1 MDPCPFVRIVVKN
14 LAVKY
19 LSSSNKS
26 DTSFYCKMKIKNL
39 PTQISNIPIQQAQ
52 QLLDQVHASF
62 CLNKSQFE
70 KLNEK
75 SNHPSFLKIKVYK
88 RELGCGLLSESLCGY
103 VLVDLRGVENKVSV
117 IKDGWVEVDKN
128 VKVCLNVRVEPD
140 PRFVFEFD
148 GKPECSPQVFQVNGN
163 VRQAVFTCKF
173 GFKNSGATNRSL
185 RSRSSLTESGKSRSW
200 LSGSKK
206 EQGPKERKGWSIT
219 IHDLSGSPV
228 ATASMVTPFVP
239 STGTN
244 RVSRSNP
251 GAWLIL
257 QPGQSTW
264 KPWGRL
270 EAWLETGDQLGYRF
284 EHFPD
289 GIDAIT
295 LTNST
300 LSTKKTG
307 KFTIDNSSPG
317 PSPLSTPSSSFD
329 SGTGSFSDG
338 GSGSW
343 AHLLYRGF
351 VMSSTV
357 TSGGKCSKPEVEVS
371 VNHVTCTED
380 AAAFVA
386 LAAAMNLS
394 MDACSSFSTKLR
406 KELRQSFQD

>member
-1 MDPCPFVRIVVKN
+1 MDPCCFVRIVVKN

-19 LSSSNKS
+19 SSTSKNS
-26 DTSFYCKMKIKNL
+26 DTSFYCKMKMKNL
-39 PTQISNIPIQQAQ
+39 ATQISNIPLEQAN
-52 QLLDQVHASF
+52 DHVHASF

-70 KLNEK
+70 KLHEK
-75 SNHPSFLKIKVYK
+75 SNNPSCLKIKIYK
-88 RELGCGLLSESLCGY
+88 RELGCGLFSENFCGS
-103 VLVDLRGVENKVSV
+103 VLVDLKGVENKVCV

-128 VKVCLNVRVEPD
+128 LKLCLNVRVEPD

-173 GFKNSGATNRSL
+173 GFKNSGGNDRSL
-185 RSRSSLTESGKSRSW
+185 RSRSSLSESGKSRSW

-239 STGTN
+239 SSGTN
-244 RVSRSNP
+244 KVSRSNP

-270 EAWLETGDQLGYRF
+270 EAWLENGDQLGYRF

-300 LSTKKTG
+300 LSTKKGG
-307 KFTIDNSSPG
+307 KFSIDNTSPG
-317 PSPLSTPSSSFD
+317 PSPMSTPSSSFD

-357 TSGGKCSKPEVEVS
+357 TSGAKFSKPEVEVS

-406 KELRQSFQD
+406 KDLRQPYQD